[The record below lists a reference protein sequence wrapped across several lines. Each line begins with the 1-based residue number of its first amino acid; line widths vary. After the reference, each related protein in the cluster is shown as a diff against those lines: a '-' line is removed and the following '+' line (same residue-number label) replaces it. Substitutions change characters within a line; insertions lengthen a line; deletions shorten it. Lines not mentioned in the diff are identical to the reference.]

1 MEDAGLAKSH
11 AGGEEKH
18 PATRLPSWSKQS
30 GLVLQRNSKM
40 ISMIIDHDYKI
51 LVAQCDVIKQLVHLR
66 SPTQDPARPFSQ
78 PGGKLPVPRD
88 ACDINISRSKDH
100 HRHQL
105 GSRLPACAQ
114 RRLSSG
120 LTSKKWIS
128 IRTFPTF
135 CSG

>member
-88 ACDINISRSKDH
+88 ACQVVLVKEVIILR
-100 HRHQL
+100 
-105 GSRLPACAQ
+105 A
-114 RRLSSG
+114 
-120 LTSKKWIS
+120 
-128 IRTFPTF
+128 FPTA
-135 CSG
+135 CNYDTTTTNEWKILTVSVLRSMVIPGCPR